1 MKKYVEEKKKM
12 SDALKTDLKTVAMT
26 CIELEIS
33 LGYDVFFNEIFS
45 SFKTKD
51 REKILYATTKFQ
63 LEGIKNNIGEIEND
77 NFISNFFEK

>member
-1 MKKYVEEKKKM
+1 MPRLELSKKM
-12 SDALKTDLKTVAMT
+12 SDALKTDLKTVAIT
-26 CIELEIS
+26 CIPLEVN

-77 NFISNFFEK
+77 NFISNFIK

>member
-12 SDALKTDLKTVAMT
+12 SDALKTDLKTVAIT
-26 CIELEIS
+26 CIQLEVN

-63 LEGIKNNIGEIEND
+63 LEGIKNNFGEIEND
-77 NFISNFFEK
+77 NFISNFIK

>member
-12 SDALKTDLKTVAMT
+12 SDALKTDLKTVAIT
-26 CIELEIS
+26 CIQLEVN
-33 LGYDVFFNEIFS
+33 LGYDVFFNEIYS

-63 LEGIKNNIGEIEND
+63 LEGIRNSIGEIEND
-77 NFISNFFEK
+77 NFISNFIKK